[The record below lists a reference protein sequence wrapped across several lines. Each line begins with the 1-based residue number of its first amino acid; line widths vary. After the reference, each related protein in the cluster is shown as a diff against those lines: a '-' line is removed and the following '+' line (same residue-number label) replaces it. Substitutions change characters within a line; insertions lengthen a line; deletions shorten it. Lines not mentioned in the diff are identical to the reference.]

1 MIPIVAIA
9 LLFCLGLFFW
19 RRRKQRKSAE
29 EQRKAEIE
37 DYGFNPNQDPTLATA
52 AYAETGSEMAE
63 DNSGYRGWGTT
74 STAQRKPSTTLGSGS
89 RGKAGAAAGTGMSE
103 TSSTQGAAGYTH
115 AASDEHN
122 GEGIATGAAAGGA
135 MGAPISKRH
144 TNNSNNNNINRGSSN
159 ASSAYSAGAAHT
171 DEAEELPGSAPA
183 PSPYYHEEG
192 PYNYIDAQ
200 AQQGPYGDGTYHPS
214 GQPVIRNVQARRNT
228 RIERAPTY
236 SNVGIAQNF

>member
-1 MIPIVAIA
+1 V
-9 LLFCLGLFFW
+9 
-19 RRRKQRKSAE
+19 AE

-74 STAQRKPSTTLGSGS
+74 TSAQRKPSTTLGSGS
-89 RGKAGAAAGTGMSE
+89 RGAAGAAAGTGMSE
-103 TSSTQGAAGYTH
+103 TSSTQGGNAYTH
-115 AASDEHN
+115 APSEETHN
-122 GEGIATGAAAGGA
+122 GEGIATGALAGGA
-135 MGAPISKRH
+135 MGAAASRRR
-144 TNNSNNNNINRGSSN
+144 SNDPSNIHRGVSN
-159 ASSAYSAGAAHT
+159 ASSAYSAGPAHT
-171 DEAEELPGSAPA
+171 DASEEMPGSAPA
-183 PSPYYHEEG
+183 PYYHEEG

-214 GQPVIRNVQARRNT
+214 GQPVIRNNPARRNT

-236 SNVGIAQNF
+236 PNVGIAQNF

>member
-1 MIPIVAIA
+1 M
-9 LLFCLGLFFW
+9 
-19 RRRKQRKSAE
+19 AE

-52 AYAETGSEMAE
+52 THPETGSEMAE

-74 STAQRKPSTTLGSGS
+74 STAQRKTSTTLGSGS
-89 RGKAGAAAGTGMSE
+89 RGAAGAAAGTGLSE
-103 TSSTQGAAGYTH
+103 TSSTQGGNAYTH
-115 AASDEHN
+115 TPSDEPMQN
-122 GEGIATGAAAGGA
+122 GEGIATGVSAGGVAGGA
-135 MGAPISKRH
+135 MGAAANRRR
-144 TNNSNNNNINRGSSN
+144 SNDPSNIHRGPSN
-159 ASSAYSAGAAHT
+159 ASSAYSAGAERT
-171 DEAEELPGSAPA
+171 DALEEMPGDAPA
-183 PSPYYHEEG
+183 PYYHEEG

-236 SNVGIAQNF
+236 PNVGIAQNF

>member
-1 MIPIVAIA
+1 VVPIVAIA
-9 LLFCLGLFFW
+9 LLFCLGLFLW
-19 RRRKQRKSAE
+19 RRRKQRKVAE

-37 DYGFNPNQDPTLATA
+37 DYGLNPNQDPTLATA

-74 STAQRKPSTTLGSGS
+74 SSAQRKPSTTIGSGS
-89 RGKAGAAAGTGMSE
+89 RGAAGAAGPAMSESSSTAGGNAYTHPPSDDMGEGAASGAFAGAAAGGV
-103 TSSTQGAAGYTH
+103 
-115 AASDEHN
+115 
-122 GEGIATGAAAGGA
+122 
-135 MGAPISKRH
+135 MGAVASRRR
-144 TNNSNNNNINRGSSN
+144 SNERSNINRGPSN
-159 ASSAYSAGAAHT
+159 ASSAYSAGGAHT
-171 DEAEELPGSAPA
+171 DMSEELPGSAPA
-183 PSPYYHEEG
+183 PYYHEEG

-236 SNVGIAQNF
+236 PNVGIAQNF

>member
-1 MIPIVAIA
+1 M
-9 LLFCLGLFFW
+9 
-19 RRRKQRKSAE
+19 AE

-37 DYGFNPNQDPTLATA
+37 DYGFNPNHDQSLATA

-89 RGKAGAAAGTGMSE
+89 RGAAGAAGGAMSE
-103 TSSTQGAAGYTH
+103 SSSTQGANAYNHGPHEDSMY
-115 AASDEHN
+115 N
-122 GEGIATGAAAGGA
+122 NEGVATSAPTGAAAGGA
-135 MGAPISKRH
+135 MGAAASRRR
-144 TNNSNNNNINRGSSN
+144 SNDPSNIHRGPSN
-159 ASSAYSAGAAHT
+159 ASSAYSAGPAHT
-171 DEAEELPGSAPA
+171 DASEELPGSAPA
-183 PSPYYHEEG
+183 PYYHEEG

-228 RIERAPTY
+228 RIERAPTHP
-236 SNVGIAQNF
+236 NVGIAQNF